1 MVHNSRFFAVYRTYY
16 LNKKSF
22 LTILQNIK
30 CLKLF
35 VFVWFLGFYKF
46 FISYSAGWQS
56 TLTHCHGYSLPIPI
70 IINAFYSIVD
80 PKFTGKIFANLYNDC
95 HKPDSHQMK
104 TVILSSIFL
113 FLLKFKLTANP
124 LNPRSLL
131 FLSVDVYLDTF
142 FTEKNII
149 PGIRSLE
156 NRLLFL
162 SVDVYLDTFFP
173 GKNIIPGTRSLKID
187 CLNFK

>member
-1 MVHNSRFFAVYRTYY
+1 MSTKKFILKTDFMIHNSRFFAVYRTYY

-70 IINAFYSIVD
+70 RINAFYSIVD
-80 PKFTGKIFANLYNDC
+80 PMFTGKIFANLYIDC
-95 HKPDSHQMK
+95 HKPDSHQSNENSDF
-104 TVILSSIFL
+104 IEHICL
-113 FLLKFKLTANP
+113 FAQ
-124 LNPRSLL
+124 
-131 FLSVDVYLDTF
+131 V
-142 FTEKNII
+142 
-149 PGIRSLE
+149 
-156 NRLLFL
+156 
-162 SVDVYLDTFFP
+162 
-173 GKNIIPGTRSLKID
+173 
-187 CLNFK
+187 